1 MISANSARDIFF
13 LNQAAIMYEY
23 KQLFS
28 QIGSKNE
35 YIKIAVF
42 LIFVAFLLF
51 PVLGKKAAVIVGV
64 VALAFACLGAAFRLK
79 AILSAGDKDP
89 KAR

>member
-1 MISANSARDIFF
+1 
-13 LNQAAIMYEY
+13 MYEI

-42 LIFVAFLLF
+42 LIFVSFLLS
-51 PVLGKKAAVIVGV
+51 PVLGKKVAVIVGAAALLFFFLG
-64 VALAFACLGAAFRLK
+64 VASWLK
-79 AILSAGDKDP
+79 TIISDREKND
-89 KAR
+89 